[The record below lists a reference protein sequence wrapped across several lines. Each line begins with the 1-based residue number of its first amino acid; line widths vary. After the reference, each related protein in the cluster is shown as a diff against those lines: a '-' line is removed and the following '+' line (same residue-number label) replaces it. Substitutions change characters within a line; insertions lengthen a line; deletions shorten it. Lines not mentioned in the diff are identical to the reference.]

1 MDWIVSQSIQLTPQG
16 FYQRQLLL
24 GRIRAYVEPAL
35 SNLLEIGAG
44 DGRYGALFGRE
55 FARYVGIDP
64 AFEVL
69 VRAAAKTPGD
79 SGPSYVCA
87 VAEQLPFERMFDVL
101 FFAQSWHMLQDHEAA
116 VGEARRVLSPGG
128 MVLIVEPTEHT
139 TFWADPVLRRD
150 SPDFVQSAY
159 DRKIRRLAAADTLI
173 GKLPGFRLEEQFAD
187 RFSRLKI
194 SSLVRAPED
203 TGVEQTPKQ

>member
-1 MDWIVSQSIQLTPQG
+1 VSPSASLTPQA

-24 GRIRAYVEPAL
+24 GRIRVYVEPAL

-64 AFEVL
+64 ALDGL
-69 VRAAAKTPGD
+69 VRAAAKTQGD

-101 FFAQSWHMLQDHEAA
+101 FFAQSWHMLQDHQTAA
-116 VGEARRVLSPGG
+116 GEARRVLSPGG
-128 MVLIVEPTEHT
+128 MVLIVEPTDHS
-139 TFWADPVLRRD
+139 TFWTDPALRRD
-150 SPDFVQSAY
+150 SSCFVQSEY
-159 DRKIRRLAAADTLI
+159 DRKIRRLADADTLI
-173 GKLPGFRLEEQFAD
+173 GELPGFRLEEQFAD

-194 SSLVRAPED
+194 SLLVRAPED
-203 TGVEQTPKQ
+203 TGVEQTLKQ